1 MLMSECVTR
10 LQSDLAAIAALG
22 DAPTAEAGERIAAA
36 LEGALRTRLLDLL
49 GEAAVELDAQV
60 PEGAV
65 ELRLAGG
72 EPQLVYTARS
82 GVAAAPAP
90 AEPDE
95 DGASARITLRL
106 PERLK
111 SQAEDAAARAGTSL
125 NTWLVRAVSSAV
137 GERGEQRRGRPGGR
151 LQGWAE
157 S

>member
-22 DAPTAEAGERIAAA
+22 DAPTAAAGERIAAA

-72 EPQLVYTARS
+72 EPQLVYTARP
-82 GVAAAPAP
+82 GAAPAP

-111 SQAEDAAARAGTSL
+111 TQAEDAAARAGTSL

-137 GERGEQRRGRPGGR
+137 GERGEQRRSRPGGR

>member
-22 DAPTAEAGERIAAA
+22 DAPTAAAGERIAAA

-60 PEGAV
+60 PDGAV
-65 ELRLAGG
+65 ELRLVAG

-82 GVAAAPAP
+82 GAAEPAP
-90 AEPDE
+90 AEPDD

-111 SQAEDAAARAGTSL
+111 TQAEDAAARAGTSL

>member
-10 LQSDLAAIAALG
+10 LQADLAAIAQLG
-22 DAPTAEAGERIAAA
+22 DPATAEAGERIAAA

-60 PEGAV
+60 SDGAV
-65 ELRLAGG
+65 ELRLVGG
-72 EPQLVYTARS
+72 EPQLVYTPRV
-82 GVAAAPAP
+82 GAAPAA
-90 AEPDE
+90 AEADD
-95 DGASARITLRL
+95 DGS
-106 PERLK
+106 
-111 SQAEDAAARAGTSL
+111 SL

-137 GERGEQRRGRPGGR
+137 GDRGEQRRGRPGGR

>member
-22 DAPTAEAGERIAAA
+22 DAPTAAAGERIAAA

-65 ELRLAGG
+65 ELRLIGG
-72 EPQLVYTARS
+72 EPQLVYTARP
-82 GVAAAPAP
+82 GAAPAP

-111 SQAEDAAARAGTSL
+111 SQAEDAAARSGSSL
-125 NTWLVRAVSSAV
+125 NTWLVRAVAAAV
-137 GERGEQRRGRPGGR
+137 GGGGDQRRGRSSGGR
-151 LQGWAE
+151 VQGWAE

>member
-10 LQSDLAAIAALG
+10 LQADLAAIARLG
-22 DAPTAEAGERIAAA
+22 DAATAEAGERIAAA

-60 PEGAV
+60 PDGAV
-65 ELRLAGG
+65 ELRLAEG
-72 EPQLVYTARS
+72 EPQLVYTARP
-82 GVAAAPAP
+82 GAATPP
-90 AEPDE
+90 PETDE
-95 DGASARITLRL
+95 DGAAARITLRL

>member
-1 MLMSECVTR
+1 MR
-10 LQSDLAAIAALG
+10 LQADLAAIARLG
-22 DAPTAEAGERIAAA
+22 DAATAQAGERIAAA

-60 PEGAV
+60 PDGAV
-65 ELRLAGG
+65 ELRLVGG
-72 EPQLVYTARS
+72 EPQLVYTARPDAVS
-82 GVAAAPAP
+82 AGSASP
-90 AEPDE
+90 EPDE
-95 DGASARITLRL
+95 EGAAARITLRL

-111 SQAEDAAARAGTSL
+111 SQAEDAAARTGTSL